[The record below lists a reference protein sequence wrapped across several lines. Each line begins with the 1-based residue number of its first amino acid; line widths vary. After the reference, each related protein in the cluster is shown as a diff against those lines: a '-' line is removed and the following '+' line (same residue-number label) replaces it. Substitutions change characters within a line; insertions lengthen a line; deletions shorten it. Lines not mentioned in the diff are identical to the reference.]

1 MQRKNVFR
9 LALSALAATFLAA
22 VAFGGMAITAYA
34 AQDALPG
41 DALFS
46 VKTRMEQTRVALTR
60 GAIDRAKLNLQFA
73 DRRLEEMLQLAQQGR
88 YQDLD
93 AAVVEFK
100 TSTARAID
108 ALDTIS
114 NGNNPAQAQDMTA
127 LVAGDLTRQSQ
138 AMKQLLPSLPDTAK
152 PAMQDALATVSSTRQ
167 SLSGSQGSSSS
178 GLQYHGTV
186 EKITGTAWVIDGVT
200 YTVDAMTRIEG
211 TIQVGDPVE
220 FYAFTAADGTQAL
233 WKVELASSPD
243 GPGDAMESG
252 DQEGDMEDAS
262 TAENGS
268 KGTVGAISAGSW
280 TIDGITY
287 LVDGNTKIEG
297 TIQVGDSVEF
307 HSYTTA
313 DGTQALASVELKSQD
328 EQSGESMDDML
339 DSTHEDGNQ
348 SGSTY
353 DDENEDNSQPGNTTS
368 NYDSQDDNHEDAPSG
383 QSYEDNHEDDHN
395 QSGWSG
401 NHSSGDHEGDHE
413 GHDD

>member
-9 LALSALAATFLAA
+9 LAPLALAATFLAT
-22 VAFGGMAITAYA
+22 VAFGGMAATAYA

-46 VKTRMEQTRVALTR
+46 VKTRMEQTQVALTR

-108 ALDTIS
+108 ALETIS

-127 LVAGDLTRQSQ
+127 LVANDLTRQSQ
-138 AMKQLLPSLPDTAK
+138 AMQQLIPSLPETAK
-152 PAMQDALATVSSTRQ
+152 PAMQDALATVSSTHQ
-167 SLSGSQGSSSS
+167 SLSDSQGSSSN

-186 EKITGTAWVIDGVT
+186 ETITDTAWVIDGVT
-200 YTVDAMTRIEG
+200 YAEDAMTTIEG
-211 TIQVGDPVE
+211 TIQLGDPVE
-220 FYAFTAADGTQAL
+220 FYAFTAADGTQKL

-243 GPGDAMESG
+243 GQGNDMESG
-252 DQEGDMEDAS
+252 DLEDNMEDTS
-262 TAENGS
+262 TAENDS
-268 KGTVGAISAGSW
+268 KGTVETISAGSW
-280 TIDGITY
+280 KIDGVTY
-287 LVDGNTKIEG
+287 LVDKNTKIEG
-297 TIQVGDSVEF
+297 AIQVGDSVEF

-313 DGTQALASVELKSQD
+313 DGTQALVSVELKSQD
-328 EQSGESMDDML
+328 DQSGEIMDDL
-339 DSTHEDGNQ
+339 QDNAYEDGNQ
-348 SGSTY
+348 SGSMY
-353 DDENEDNSQPGNTTS
+353 DDNHEDNSQPGNTTP
-368 NYDSQDDNHEDAPSG
+368 NYDSQNHEDAPSG
-383 QSYEDNHEDDHN
+383 QSYKDNHEDDHSQN
-395 QSGWSG
+395 SWSGDQSG
-401 NHSSGDHEGDHE
+401 GDHEGDHE